1 MCRKQ
6 GCSAWWVK
14 CRPNFKN
21 QWVHLEGEENSVC
34 LVSKCVYLLIFQ
46 VHIVYNIKYY
56 AIYITIMWYI
66 DVYKIVWWDII
77 WINTS
82 FQRNLFFKK
91 NSIADF
97 CCTLPFG
104 IQESLGQVPY
114 LPYFPKWTERVS
126 TQMTTAL
133 SRFFLFFKLFSHTL
147 RPNHSLPSL
156 HSRSLPWPT
165 SPTLA
170 FRKEQASQ
178 WHLQNRA

>member
-1 MCRKQ
+1 M
-6 GCSAWWVK
+6 SAFGGW
-14 CRPNFKN
+14 R
-21 QWVHLEGEENSVC
+21 NSVC

-56 AIYITIMWYI
+56 AIYINIMWYI

-91 NSIADF
+91 NCIADF

-133 SRFFLFFKLFSHTL
+133 LRFFSFFLNSSLIHYVPTTVYPLYTL
-147 RPNHSLPSL
+147 GHSPDLLLL
-156 HSRSLPWPT
+156 H
-165 SPTLA
+165 
-170 FRKEQASQ
+170 
-178 WHLQNRA
+178 